1 MSSPRCAT
9 MPQKLVMSSVWTL
22 LQRDLFGPGDERL
35 LEMAFV
41 WKSGRKRKVRILCVV
56 VSAYRPLNLTLVKL
70 KKVDR
75 DQYKRSETWSLY
87 NLKLVDGKEGT
98 QVTPDFELQFDKLYR
113 WTASSSAQKTTLL
126 SCLWKLNTRHLSG
139 SISFINVS
147 SGDLEDLPYQQKSEE
162 SSIEVVTEE
171 AEEEDEE
178 YQEITPRESA
188 DMLWLMEEY
197 APLVANAEAFTERL
211 AKDLQ
216 ILDEDSLDLSE
227 HHSSILNNSDLS
239 SSSRLKYNITAVEA
253 LRSCMSIRLNPE
265 YRKMH
270 GVAEQLITF
279 ESLRQN
285 FEKNFVSHLTQMFEQ
300 QGADQEPV
308 LTQQMG
314 RLTAP
319 KHGLLHQALLH
330 YTPLMAWLQD
340 TNVCIFNDLPKVYI
354 LSLSQ
359 LYEREIKAFFEVA
372 KSLLTKPKEGRRF
385 SVQGS
390 LDKLTTSTSS
400 LHRSYLRL
408 AELEGHQKDG
418 SEHSIVARALD
429 RVLTELAPMCV
440 AEQDFVTTFFMLNN
454 TEKTAIA
461 PLEESSSPMMSELS
475 CSTAE
480 ESNYQESNLG
490 QLANQWLSDIFS
502 ALEPELRAFVSAC
515 SRMNPFSCLPVLV
528 TLSRHSLRA
537 QASLDSSS
545 ASFLLSVLRNILLL
559 AHHHFDK
566 CISSLCREIEEWK
579 VPSGKRIG
587 VLPFVR
593 RFLEFVTEAEEVFK
607 DAEERTELDKA
618 YRRVTCT
625 VFRSINTLPFV
636 SLQINANMV
645 MMENYHHIYC
655 FLSEKK
661 IQSLESKRK
670 EAKQKYSENMEQY
683 VITYLGQPLEK
694 LNYFFDGVKARV
706 AQGVKEDEVGFQLAY
721 SKQELRKIIKK
732 YPGKEVK
739 RSLEALYR
747 NILKYL
753 SPEENLLPVV
763 WRAMEQEFLRQ
774 YHEFEDL
781 ICRCYRGSAISM
793 SFSVDDLLNYFSEI
807 TEAHV

>member
-56 VSAYRPLNLTLVKL
+56 
-70 KKVDR
+70 
-75 DQYKRSETWSLY
+75 
-87 NLKLVDGKEGT
+87 
-98 QVTPDFELQFDKLYR
+98 
-113 WTASSSAQKTTLL
+113 
-126 SCLWKLNTRHLSG
+126 
-139 SISFINVS
+139 
-147 SGDLEDLPYQQKSEE
+147 DLPYQQKSEE

-216 ILDEDSLDLSE
+216 ILDEANLQCIISSEQQVALVMEALDEAVEETARMEETLKVHEQMLQTVKEQMDHIHEGNSLLQRIDTNHQKLTDELLFIVDSLDLSE